1 MRNLDEIMNS
11 LERRFQERRQARLA
25 ARAQA
30 QPDPATEST
39 PRTALFSDQDRR
51 RRRAYLQGVPMLVTG
66 LGRITYRG
74 QELRA
79 DDRDV
84 WEQLMR
90 RVGARPLGDWVE
102 FTPAAIL
109 GAMGWE
115 SGPRDQAR
123 LRSCLERMQATSLNV
138 CSRRLGRGVS
148 TSLICKLEW
157 RQGRDGE
164 EGRWRVWIEP
174 EIKSLFGQAQLTRL
188 AWQQQQA
195 LGPLARRLYR
205 LYVDHSTP
213 YPRRI
218 ETLWRKYGADC
229 KSADAFRKPLRS
241 ALEQLK
247 GIGFLKDYA
256 VDDNG
261 LVRVTRGGPLRGGDG
276 GAD

>member
-11 LERRFQERRQARLA
+11 LERRFQERRQARYA
-25 ARAQA
+25 AQT
-30 QPDPATEST
+30 QPDAIPESAT
-39 PRTALFSDQDRR
+39 RTALFSDQDRR

-102 FTPAAIL
+102 FTPTL
-109 GAMGWE
+109 MLKAMGWE

-123 LRSCLERMQATSLNV
+123 LRACLERMQATSLNV

-148 TSLICKLEW
+148 ASLICKLEW
-157 RQGRDGE
+157 RQGRDGA
-164 EGRWRVWIEP
+164 EGCWRVWIEP
-174 EIKSLFGQAQLTRL
+174 EIKTLFGQAQFTRL
-188 AWQQQQA
+188 AWGEQQA
-195 LGPLARRLYR
+195 LGPLAKRLYR

-218 ETLWRKYGADC
+218 EALWRKFGADHR
-229 KSADAFRKPLRS
+229 SAQTFRKPLEN
-241 ALEQLK
+241 ALDELK
-247 GIGFLKDYA
+247 GIGFLKDYSL
-256 VDDNG
+256 DDNG
-261 LVRVTRGGPLRGGDG
+261 LLRVTRSGPLR
-276 GAD
+276 